1 MFLAGGNNYREARW
15 FTAWKQKDLVQYK
28 LDTEIKGIIGQEYV
42 PFGNGVI
49 ECNDTTIACEIC
61 EELWINKNPH
71 VEYGLDGVEIIGNSS
86 GSHHE
91 LRKLNAR
98 LQLIRNATSRNGGVY
113 VYSNLKGCDG
123 GRILFDGS
131 SLISMNGIVYSSLPQ
146 FSIDD
151 VEVKLG
157 VMDLDF
163 VRSKRMSNTSRGV

>member
-1 MFLAGGNNYREARW
+1 M
-15 FTAWKQKDLVQYK
+15 
-28 LDTEIKGIIGQEYV
+28 
-42 PFGNGVI
+42 
-49 ECNDTTIACEIC
+49 
-61 EELWINKNPH
+61 
-71 VEYGLDGVEIIGNSS
+71 
-86 GSHHE
+86 
-91 LRKLNAR
+91 
-98 LQLIRNATSRNGGVY
+98 
-113 VYSNLKGCDG
+113 YSNLKGCDG